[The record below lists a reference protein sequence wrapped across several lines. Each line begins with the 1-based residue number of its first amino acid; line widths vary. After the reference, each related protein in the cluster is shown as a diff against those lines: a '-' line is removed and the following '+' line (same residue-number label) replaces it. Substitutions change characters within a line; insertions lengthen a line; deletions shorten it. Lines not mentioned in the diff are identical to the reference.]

1 MKLGSLLQIQDLH
14 VRYDGIQALRGI
26 SLEVE
31 KHRIVTLLGANGAG
45 KSTTVR
51 AVSGMVPLAS
61 GRIIFEGQ
69 PIDGMPPHAIQRLG
83 LVHVPEGR
91 KIFAN
96 LTVRENLLM
105 GAYNNRDKADVSR
118 TMKLVFS
125 TFPIIESRSDQLGG
139 TLSGGEQQMLAIGR
153 ALMSKPKLLMMDEP
167 SLGLA
172 PLVVAE
178 VLNVIREIREEGITV
193 LLIEQN
199 ANAALKI
206 ADHALLLETGRIV
219 LEGTGEEF
227 LADPKVKQAYLGE
240 DITKENQPEL

>member
-1 MKLGSLLQIQDLH
+1 MLEIQDLH
-14 VRYDGIQALRGI
+14 VKYDGIRALRGI
-26 SLEVE
+26 SLNVE
-31 KHRIVTLLGANGAG
+31 QHRIVTLLGANGAG

-51 AVSGMVPLAS
+51 AISGMVSVAS
-61 GRIIFEGQ
+61 GSIVFEGRG
-69 PIDGMPPHAIQRLG
+69 INGIPPHVIQKLG

-96 LTVRENLLM
+96 LTVQENLLM
-105 GAYNNRDKADVSR
+105 GAYNNSDKKDVAR
-118 TMKLVFS
+118 TMGRVFS
-125 TFPIIESRSDQLGG
+125 TFPIIESRADQLGG

-172 PLVVAE
+172 PLVVTE
-178 VLNVIREIREEGITV
+178 VLRVIQEIREEGITV

-206 ADHALLLETGRIV
+206 ADYALLLETGRIV
-219 LEGTGEEF
+219 LEGTGEEL
-227 LADPKVKQAYLGE
+227 LANPKVKQAYLGE
-240 DITKENQPEL
+240 SVTEESQPGL